1 MKQGRMHVS
10 LWLAVFVAAIVCGG
24 ACAARAEGAADD
36 TAAATDSALVDVPA
50 VTPAEAA
57 PASSLPNQRPVVGK
71 KLVELTGKGENV
83 VRSGPGADDAIVA
96 TYAKGQRFPVIA
108 KAGDWYGVRISN
120 SQTGWVHA
128 SLCKVQDDLSD
139 LEFRPN
145 AKLYSRTGSY
155 LLSAYGGAYAFDRKS
170 NSAVVGGRVGYYV
183 FDRIVTEAGVS
194 WTRVHRPAEIV
205 ESLFD
210 LRLEAEDFSMLF
222 YQMNLTYELLPGRQ
236 MVPYVGVGAGS
247 TLLLGRSEPA
257 FNYGAG
263 VRLFLSRR
271 SAMRWDVRDYRFT
284 HHTGSHEIKND
295 NIEFTLGSEILF

>member
-10 LWLAVFVAAIVCGG
+10 LWLAVFVTAIVCGG
-24 ACAARAEGAADD
+24 ACAARAQDSAVPPVSTADSAAVEVPALAPVVAPE
-36 TAAATDSALVDVPA
+36 TAA
-50 VTPAEAA
+50 
-57 PASSLPNQRPVVGK
+57 LPNQRPVVGK

-83 VRSGPGADDAIVA
+83 VRSGPGADDAILG
-96 TYAKGQRFPVIA
+96 TWPRGQRFPVIA

-128 SLCKVQDDLSD
+128 SLCKVEDDLSD

-170 NSAVVGGRVGYYV
+170 NSAVIGGRVGYYV